1 MVRTRPTLPAGHG
14 EVLERPAFAEWAA
27 LLESNRSAARAWDFC
42 VAGRPA
48 LELRDLARR
57 EALTAGEAYCSR
69 LGIPVHASRLA
80 AAAADPGSS
89 AIIATGHQPE
99 LYHPGVWIKDF
110 LVQRLSE
117 QTGALGLDVVVDTD
131 GFETVELV
139 SPCLAPDVQRCR
151 AYLAIGTSGGTYAGT
166 PVPSPSDLVDWCAA
180 ADANLATLP
189 APAVRRHFAAFCQ
202 GLSDVAA
209 DAENVAELVTAARR
223 RYEAS
228 AGTDYLEYP
237 VSSFDTAFACLVVHA
252 ALDAE
257 AFSMA
262 YNGALAEYRSLHG
275 TRSVAQ
281 PFPDLEV
288 GAGRIELPFWV
299 LRNLNRT
306 TLWAEP
312 LAGGGATLYAADEP
326 IVELPADPAMAAELL
341 ATLAGVGVAPKA
353 VTLTM
358 YVRLFLSD
366 LFVHGVGGGRYDQ
379 VTDEVIRRYFGIEP
393 PRFVVASMT
402 MYLPLGVHIVTDE
415 EVARAR
421 ERVNRLARNPDE
433 ALDEVDFESPEER
446 VRARGLADEKAR
458 LILAIAEDG
467 ADKKVLGGRIRSVNE
482 ELSAL
487 LAPFAVEL
495 RNELA
500 ALESQAVA
508 AEIMTDRSYPFCFWA
523 PEEVADKA
531 W

>member
-1 MVRTRPTLPAGHG
+1 
-14 EVLERPAFAEWAA
+14 
-27 LLESNRSAARAWDFC
+27 
-42 VAGRPA
+42 
-48 LELRDLARR
+48 
-57 EALTAGEAYCSR
+57 
-69 LGIPVHASRLA
+69 
-80 AAAADPGSS
+80 
-89 AIIATGHQPE
+89 
-99 LYHPGVWIKDF
+99 
-110 LVQRLSE
+110 
-117 QTGALGLDVVVDTD
+117 
-131 GFETVELV
+131 V

-151 AYLAIGTSGGTYAGT
+151 AYLAIGTAGSTYAGT
-166 PVPSPSDLVDWCAA
+166 PVPSPTDLDDWCRA

-189 APAVRRHFAAFCQ
+189 APAVRRHFAAFCER
-202 GLSDVAA
+202 LAEV
-209 DAENVAELVTAARR
+209 AENAENAAELVTAARR

-237 VSSFDTAFACLVVHA
+237 VSSFKTAFASFVAHM
-252 ALDAE
+252 ALDAA
-257 AFSMA
+257 AFSAA

-288 GAGRIELPFWV
+288 HGGRIELPFWV
-299 LRNLNRT
+299 LRDLRRT

-312 LAGGGATLYAADEP
+312 LAHGGATLYAADEP
-326 IVELPADPAMAAELL
+326 IAELPGDPASAAEVL
-341 ATLAGVGVAPKA
+341 AAHAEVGVAPKA

-358 YVRLFLSD
+358 YVRMFLSD

-379 VTDEVIRRYFGIEP
+379 VTDGVIRRYFGIEP

-402 MYLPLGVHIVTDE
+402 MYLPLGVHIVTED

-433 ALDEVDFESPEER
+433 ALDEADFESLDER
-446 VRARGLADEKAR
+446 RRARELAEEKAR
-458 LILAIAEDG
+458 LVRAIAEPG
-467 ADKKVLGGRIRSVNE
+467 ADKKALGQRIREANE

-487 LAPFAVEL
+487 LAPLAEEL
-495 RNELA
+495 RTELA
-500 ALESQAVA
+500 ALESQAAA